1 MEKEKPK
8 VNLLALALI
17 QWLDQH
23 GLRKEFEVET
33 IQDQGKIIRMVREEN
48 RRDVNIR

>member
-17 QWLDQH
+17 QWLDQN
-23 GLRKEFEVET
+23 GLREEYEVET
-33 IQDQGKIIRMVREEN
+33 VQDQTRILSMVREEN
-48 RRDVNIR
+48 RRDGNIR